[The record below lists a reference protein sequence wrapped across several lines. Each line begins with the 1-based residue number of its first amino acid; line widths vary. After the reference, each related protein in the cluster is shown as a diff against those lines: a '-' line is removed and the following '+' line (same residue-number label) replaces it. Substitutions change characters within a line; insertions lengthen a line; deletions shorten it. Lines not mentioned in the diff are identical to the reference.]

1 MLIEIITALKSF
13 SKGKGK
19 GKGKLILINSIQ
31 NNLGILGEKKLILK
45 WKNILSLFK
54 I

>member
-31 NNLGILGEKKLILK
+31 NNLGILGEKKTY
-45 WKNILSLFK
+45 S
-54 I
+54 